1 VVQYQADAPEAP
13 DALDRTFAALADPTR
28 RAIVGRLGKGAA
40 SVSAVAAPF
49 DMSLPAVAKHIAV
62 LERAGL
68 VVTEKR
74 GRTRVCRLQ
83 GRSLEAA
90 TDWMT
95 RQRSFWERQLDAL
108 TRHVENSA

>member
-1 VVQYQADAPEAP
+1 MVQYQA

-28 RAIVGRLGKGAA
+28 RAIVGRLGAGPTT
-40 SVSAVAAPF
+40 VSAVAAPF

-68 VVTEKR
+68 VETEKR

-83 GRSLEAA
+83 GRPLEFA

-95 RQRSFWERQLDAL
+95 RQTSFWERQLAAL
-108 TRHVENSA
+108 ARHVEDGA